1 MTLKQKLT
9 IKNLPKNGF
18 NLSESMRK
26 SGYTESSCNAG
37 DVRKGILQY
46 TKNYFDEE
54 SIKRDIKYTYKLA
67 KKEKDITNMNR
78 NLEHQAKISGIIVD
92 RSEELNK
99 QADKVVIVYGEKT
112 INKPDNT

>member
-9 IKNLPKNGF
+9 IKNLPKNGY
-18 NLSESMRK
+18 NISKSMRLA
-26 SGYTESSCNAG
+26 GYTEQTSRAG
-37 DVRKGILQY
+37 SQYNTLRKY
-46 TKNYFDEE
+46 TRDYFDAD

-92 RSEELNK
+92 KTEELNK
-99 QADKVVIVYGEKT
+99 QADKVVIVYADKAKNIT
-112 INKPDNT
+112 DIT